1 MKNLFGLI
9 LIGSLA
15 LAGCAQKT
23 VVNDQPIKDV
33 AAVVAEPEA
42 PVVTQESAEPIAAAP
57 VQEDMTAERI
67 FFDLDSS
74 ALTPE
79 GKKALEGN
87 ALWLLTQQE
96 VRIIIEGHADERGS
110 DAYNLALGEK
120 RAQTVRDYLMS
131 LGIDSERVAIISYG
145 EEKATK
151 GATSNVAWAQDR
163 RAEFVISN

>member
-9 LIGSLA
+9 LIGSLS

-33 AAVVAEPEA
+33 AAVVAEQEA
-42 PVVTQESAEPIAAAP
+42 PVATQTEPIAAAP
-57 VQEDMTAERI
+57 VQEAMTAERI

-120 RAQTVRDYLMS
+120 RAQAVRDYLMS

-151 GATSNVAWAQDR
+151 GASSNVAWAQDR
-163 RAEFVISN
+163 RAEFVINN

>member
-9 LIGSLA
+9 LIGSLS

-33 AAVVAEPEA
+33 AAVVAEQEA
-42 PVVTQESAEPIAAAP
+42 PVATQTEPIAAAP
-57 VQEDMTAERI
+57 VQEAMTAERI

-163 RAEFVISN
+163 RAEFVINN

>member
-9 LIGSLA
+9 LIGSLS

-33 AAVVAEPEA
+33 AAVVAEQEA
-42 PVVTQESAEPIAAAP
+42 PVATQTEPIAAAP
-57 VQEDMTAERI
+57 VQEAMTAERI

-120 RAQTVRDYLMS
+120 RAQAVRDYLMS

-163 RAEFVISN
+163 RAEFVINN